1 MKMFRR
7 KPATHTKITVT
18 KKSRNPVVARGWD
31 GSPVRW
37 RIPGTHTVVAGAT
50 RSGKSVF
57 SYVVLSQLARLPFVQ
72 VVGVDPSGLLLAPFV
87 DAGAEHLALGTA
99 VDKLHAA
106 VDGLAWA
113 ATAT

>member
-37 RIPGTHTVVAGAT
+37 RIPGPHTVVAGAT

-72 VVGVDPSGLLLAPFV
+72 VVGVDPDRKSTRQLQARGHIVCRLLL
-87 DAGAEHLALGTA
+87 
-99 VDKLHAA
+99 
-106 VDGLAWA
+106 
-113 ATAT
+113 